1 MATLKE
7 KTTKGLLWGGM
18 NNAVQQLVGVIF
30 GIILG
35 RILFTEDYGMM
46 AMISIFSLI
55 ATTLQNSGFTTA
67 IANLKAPTSAHYNA
81 VFWFNII
88 MGASLYL
95 LLFFCAPLIGD
106 YYRNDKLV
114 PLCRYAFLS
123 IVIASFGT
131 AQSAFL
137 FKNMMAEQQ
146 AKAGMIAV
154 LLSSITGVVMAY
166 NGMAYWSLATQGLVY
181 VLMNTLIVWYFSPW
195 RPTWKNINFSPLRS
209 MFKFSFKILA
219 TSITTHVNNNILN
232 IVLGHYFSTH
242 AVGIYNQAYQWNSKC
257 FMLAQNM
264 VNQVAQPML
273 VDLKDDESRQIFA
286 FRKLMRFTSFV
297 SFPLLLGFGMVAK
310 EFILVSI
317 KAKWLESAE
326 LIQILCF
333 SGATI
338 PLSTLLSNMI
348 ISKGKSNIY
357 FYCTLGLGVVQII
370 IMSLLWV
377 YGIRVMVIA
386 YTLLNIAWL
395 FVWFFFT
402 NRLTNYSLWNFLK
415 DVVPFGATALVM
427 AVIAYCLTASLHNP
441 WLLIVSRLAIAC
453 TLYVVALKLMH
464 AQILNES
471 IAFLRSKILKK

>member
-18 NNAVQQLVGVIF
+18 NNAVQQLVGTIF

-46 AMISIFSLI
+46 AMISVFSLI

-88 MGASLYL
+88 MGAFALSVVVFSVRL
-95 LLFFCAPLIGD
+95 LLATIIITTSSF
-106 YYRNDKLV
+106 
-114 PLCRYAFLS
+114 LCVDMLFLS

-154 LLSSITGVVMAY
+154 LLSSVTGVVMAY

-219 TSITTHVNNNILN
+219 TSITTHINNNILN

-242 AVGIYNQAYQWNSKC
+242 ATGIYNQAYQWNSKC

-310 EFILVSI
+310 EFILVTI

-357 FYCTLGLGVVQII
+357 FYCTFRLRSGSNHHDELALGVWNTCNGDCIYLI
-370 IMSLLWV
+370 KH
-377 YGIRVMVIA
+377 RMVICLVLFYQSFNQLFA
-386 YTLLNIAWL
+386 LELLERCGALWRNGIGYGCYCLL
-395 FVWFFFT
+395 F
-402 NRLTNYSLWNFLK
+402 NRL
-415 DVVPFGATALVM
+415 
-427 AVIAYCLTASLHNP
+427 
-441 WLLIVSRLAIAC
+441 
-453 TLYVVALKLMH
+453 VA
-464 AQILNES
+464 
-471 IAFLRSKILKK
+471 